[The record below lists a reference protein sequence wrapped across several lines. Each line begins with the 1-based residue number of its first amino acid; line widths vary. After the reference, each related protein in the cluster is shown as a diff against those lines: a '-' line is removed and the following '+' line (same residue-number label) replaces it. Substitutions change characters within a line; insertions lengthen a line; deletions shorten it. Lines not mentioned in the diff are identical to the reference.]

1 MKKLVTMM
9 LGLSLML
16 GTVSVMFG
24 KTDDATTQKHKGK
37 KGKKAPKTDTT
48 KQ

>member
-9 LGLSLML
+9 LGLSLMF

-24 KTDDATTQKHKGK
+24 QDTTTMKKKSGK
-37 KGKKAPKTDTT
+37 KGKKAPKTNTT
-48 KQ
+48 TS